1 MRTVAALLLKNH
13 SRTLGAS
20 PPEVTEYVKT
30 NVLRAF
36 TDQSSMIRNA
46 AGQVIVTILG
56 VLEPH
61 NWKEAL
67 QLLMQA
73 LDSPAE
79 DHIMVST
86 SAQSSLADF

>member
-1 MRTVAALLLKNH
+1 MAALLLKNH
-13 SRTLGAS
+13 SRTLGTS
-20 PPEVTEYVKT
+20 PLEVTEYVKT

-79 DHIMVST
+79 DYITVSAP
-86 SAQSSLADF
+86 AQGPLFNF